1 MKIDKVKLKSKI
13 PIDEYYQDQLGAP
26 AKTYQNHMVYFC
38 PFHNDEKTPNLA
50 VYFDGSYKCFACDA
64 SGGDV
69 FAFHQKR
76 HNLSFPQALNELADK
91 YAPELIQH
99 NSNGNGR
106 TQEIVAEYDYRDE
119 SGELL
124 FQTVRYKPKDFKYR
138 KPDGNGDWIWN
149 LQGVRR
155 VPYRLPELIASEGEI
170 YVCEGEKDVDRLV
183 DLGLTATTCP
193 MGAGKWR
200 HEYSEWLKDRD
211 VVIIPDNDPVGR
223 EHAGKIACALHGL
236 AKSIKIVSLPGLSEH
251 GDVFDYLDQHTKENL
266 LIEVEKTSFYESA
279 TSILERLETWNQI
292 GAMDIKVEWLVD
304 RLIPKGAITVLFG
317 QGGVG
322 KTWLM
327 MDAALNIGNG
337 SPFLNLKTLKTPVI
351 FVDFE
356 NPLVTLNTRI
366 KKLGK
371 AENVFFWRS
380 GNSDCKAPKLDSKE
394 WDQYKLLPKDSL
406 LIFDTL
412 RASQGGD
419 ENASDSMAV
428 IMNKLKELRDLGMT
442 IVVLHHTSKNQNK
455 LAKGSTAIVDLCDH
469 VLGLWAVKNQE
480 DDTNVEDDEIDE
492 ETVYRFG
499 WKDKTRFE
507 PYEVHLT
514 LNPDRGFELAPD
526 PEGKSLLEM
535 HEYLEEHG
543 PLKKTDF
550 AKGVNKHLRI
560 PEKKARKL
568 IGRGDG
574 RYWEIEGAGANN
586 TKMVSII
593 RLGSLAPPIGP
604 AKPPNRIET
613 LEPQLNKGI
622 YSETI

>member
-1 MKIDKVKLKSKI
+1 
-13 PIDEYYQDQLGAP
+13 
-26 AKTYQNHMVYFC
+26 
-38 PFHNDEKTPNLA
+38 
-50 VYFDGSYKCFACDA
+50 
-64 SGGDV
+64 
-69 FAFHQKR
+69 
-76 HNLSFPQALNELADK
+76 
-91 YAPELIQH
+91 
-99 NSNGNGR
+99 
-106 TQEIVAEYDYRDE
+106 
-119 SGELL
+119 
-124 FQTVRYKPKDFKYR
+124 
-138 KPDGNGDWIWN
+138 
-149 LQGVRR
+149 
-155 VPYRLPELIASEGEI
+155 YRLPELIASEGEI

-183 DLGLTATTCP
+183 GLGFTATTCP

-200 HEYSEWLKDRD
+200 DEYSEWLKDRD
-211 VVIIPDNDPVGR
+211 VVIIPDNDPIGR

-251 GDVFDYLDQHTKENL
+251 GDVSDFLDQNTKENL
-266 LIEVEKTSFYESA
+266 LTEVKKATLYESA
-279 TSILERLETWNQI
+279 TSLLERLETWNQI

-337 SPFLNLKTLKTPVI
+337 SPFLNLKTLKTPVV

-366 KKLGK
+366 KKLGE

-380 GNSDCKAPKLDSKE
+380 GNSECRAPKLDSE
-394 WDQYKLLPKDSL
+394 GWDQYKLLPKDCL

-412 RASQGGD
+412 RASQSGD
-419 ENASDSMAV
+419 ENASDRMAV
-428 IMNKLKELRDLGMT
+428 IMNQLKELRDLGMT

-480 DDTNVEDDEIDE
+480 DDTAVEEDEIDE

-507 PYEVHLT
+507 PYEVHLI

-526 PEGKSLLEM
+526 PEEKSLLEM
-535 HEYLEEHG
+535 QEYLEEHG

-550 AKGVNKHLRI
+550 AKGVNKHLGI

-574 RYWEIEGAGANN
+574 RYWKIEGAGANN